1 MDFNNWPVQN
11 NWVLV
16 GFMGAGKTT
25 LAKDWAAQTG
35 RLVFD
40 LDDLIVKNNGL
51 SIPDLF
57 SLHGEKGFR
66 EIESTTLK
74 QFLSQSSEPF
84 ILALG
89 GGTPCFNDNMSLVN
103 EKATSIFIDAPA
115 EILYQRLKDQT
126 ESRPL
131 LKGKSGNALL
141 EFINTTL
148 DTRRSFYEQAHY
160 RYEVR

>member
-1 MDFNNWPVQN
+1 MDFNNLPAQD

-25 LAKDWAAQTG
+25 LAKEWATQTG

-40 LDDLIVKNNGL
+40 LDDLIVTTSGL

-57 SLHGEKGFR
+57 SLHGEKEFR
-66 EIESTTLK
+66 EIESATLK
-74 QFLSQSSEPF
+74 QFLAQNSEPF

-103 EKATSIFIDAPA
+103 EKATSIFIDVSA

-126 ESRPL
+126 EERPL
-131 LKGKSGNALL
+131 LKGKSGTALL
-141 EFINTTL
+141 EFIKTTL
-148 DTRRSFYEQAHY
+148 DTRRPFYEQAHH